1 MNNKFIYTLYC
12 AVWLVCCSLIVQ
24 GCTDEE
30 NVGATP
36 DEGTLLRL
44 SIADLEEVQVR
55 GLAGES
61 SAEYRTQCYD
71 IFVYRGTDW
80 EATPYYHSHREK
92 YEEYVPGMYGDGS
105 SSPVIDLGIAPQ
117 DGDRIYVFIN
127 CQWVDYV
134 DGNTPENVFYG
145 SDKLAL
151 SNARVVQFPGCKAF
165 SGYIDWKNGQD
176 NLIRMER
183 LTAKVRVKI
192 TTLYTNKT
200 YGGLMICNAPNYTL
214 ASNKYNGLDYEE
226 TGELIGVPFKCGPE
240 ISSGWYDEQPGVDI
254 PEYRCS
260 EHTALSGGRSL
271 DSRVFDPQRMAVIL
285 VLNEEQD
292 GNLKRSYYRLDFI
305 DDQTLGYYRDVIRGH
320 RYTFLITKIYSEG
333 YATLEE
339 AIYMPA
345 SNLEYTVTVNND
357 WTESFEYNGQWQ
369 LNIDREVA
377 ELLPNIMDP
386 VPVAKVELQNN
397 NKGTAD
403 FSKLTTRQVSL
414 VSPDLEVLDED
425 VLGAPVPIQLWCY
438 NPTTGQTV
446 KAPGNVADASM
457 LTGTSWVFC
466 CTTDADFVFGG
477 VLASCWLKIVMGNI
491 VKYIRIDCLSLSDR
505 FTEEFTE
512 LDKSDGGTANCYIVS
527 PLGGTYSFN
536 ATVMGNGVKGIT
548 VANTFQSAK
557 GSAYLT
563 PGNVADVTIAPQSAK
578 LLWQDKKGLIS
589 QVAYHDGRV
598 EFIVSDSGQAG
609 NAVIAVYDKP
619 DPNAADATLLW
630 SWHIWCAPRPVD
642 IPVKPEAGAEL
653 VAGEKYIFMDR
664 NVGAEDSKEVGM
676 QYQYGRKDPFIDYE
690 TNGHEYIYD
699 LLGKDVTALLKT
711 VPNPPEQY
719 EKIRFPLTYYAGIY
733 SMDRPS
739 TGKSNGLWGTD
750 RPAYKDVISDDVKTI
765 YDPCPPGYKVPDMRP
780 YKVVRDKFFLTG
792 KFDFKVS
799 DSYVSFV
806 SFQTSPRTLYFPNGG
821 RYYVGE
827 RGGSILYAW
836 TTGVVTPNES
846 HIVFTCT
853 YSDSKKEFDVCNMN
867 AGIVDESFTQV
878 RCISE

>member
-466 CTTDADFVFGG
+466 CTTDADFIFCFVQF
-477 VLASCWLKIVMGNI
+477 V
-491 VKYIRIDCLSLSDR
+491 
-505 FTEEFTE
+505 
-512 LDKSDGGTANCYIVS
+512 
-527 PLGGTYSFN
+527 
-536 ATVMGNGVKGIT
+536 
-548 VANTFQSAK
+548 NT
-557 GSAYLT
+557 
-563 PGNVADVTIAPQSAK
+563 
-578 LLWQDKKGLIS
+578 
-589 QVAYHDGRV
+589 
-598 EFIVSDSGQAG
+598 
-609 NAVIAVYDKP
+609 
-619 DPNAADATLLW
+619 
-630 SWHIWCAPRPVD
+630 
-642 IPVKPEAGAEL
+642 
-653 VAGEKYIFMDR
+653 
-664 NVGAEDSKEVGM
+664 
-676 QYQYGRKDPFIDYE
+676 
-690 TNGHEYIYD
+690 
-699 LLGKDVTALLKT
+699 
-711 VPNPPEQY
+711 
-719 EKIRFPLTYYAGIY
+719 
-733 SMDRPS
+733 
-739 TGKSNGLWGTD
+739 
-750 RPAYKDVISDDVKTI
+750 
-765 YDPCPPGYKVPDMRP
+765 
-780 YKVVRDKFFLTG
+780 
-792 KFDFKVS
+792 
-799 DSYVSFV
+799 
-806 SFQTSPRTLYFPNGG
+806 
-821 RYYVGE
+821 
-827 RGGSILYAW
+827 
-836 TTGVVTPNES
+836 
-846 HIVFTCT
+846 
-853 YSDSKKEFDVCNMN
+853 
-867 AGIVDESFTQV
+867 
-878 RCISE
+878 

>member
-12 AVWLVCCSLIVQ
+12 AVWLVCGSLIVQ

-36 DEGTLLRL
+36 DDGTLLRL
-44 SIADLEEVQVR
+44 SIADLKEVQVR
-55 GLAGES
+55 GLAGSS
-61 SAEYRTQCYD
+61 SAEYRTECYD

-80 EATPYYHSHREK
+80 EAAPYYHSHREK
-92 YEEYVPGMYGDGS
+92 YGSDGSEYVPGMYGDGS

-134 DGNTPENVFYG
+134 DGNTPENVFYE
-145 SDKLAL
+145 SDKLSL
-151 SNARVVQFPGCKAF
+151 LKARVVQLPGCKAF

-192 TTLYTNKT
+192 TTPYTDKT

-214 ASNKYNGLDYEE
+214 ASNKYGGLYYEE

-271 DSRVFDPQRMAVIL
+271 DPSVFDPQRMAVIL

-305 DDQTLGYYRDVIRGH
+305 NNKTSGKYRDVIRGC

-386 VPVAKVELQNN
+386 APVVKVELQNN
-397 NKGTAD
+397 DAGTVD
-403 FSKLTTRQVSL
+403 FTKLTSRQASL
-414 VSPDLEVLDED
+414 VSSGGEVLDED
-425 VLGAPVPIQLWCY
+425 ILGAPVPIQLWCY

-446 KAPGNVADASM
+446 KVPGNVADASM

-466 CTTDADFVFGG
+466 CTTDGAFTI
-477 VLASCWLKIVMGNI
+477 CWLKIVMGNI
-491 VKYIRIDCLSLSDR
+491 VKYIRIECLSS
-505 FTEEFTE
+505 TGMKEIKE

-527 PLGGTYSFN
+527 PLGGTYSFD

-578 LLWQDKKGLIS
+578 LLCCS
-589 QVAYHDGRV
+589 RPAN
-598 EFIVSDSGQAG
+598 VSRTLH
-609 NAVIAVYDKP
+609 AVYLP
-619 DPNAADATLLW
+619 RNGRFRLL
-630 SWHIWCAPRPVD
+630 R
-642 IPVKPEAGAEL
+642 
-653 VAGEKYIFMDR
+653 
-664 NVGAEDSKEVGM
+664 
-676 QYQYGRKDPFIDYE
+676 
-690 TNGHEYIYD
+690 
-699 LLGKDVTALLKT
+699 
-711 VPNPPEQY
+711 
-719 EKIRFPLTYYAGIY
+719 
-733 SMDRPS
+733 
-739 TGKSNGLWGTD
+739 
-750 RPAYKDVISDDVKTI
+750 
-765 YDPCPPGYKVPDMRP
+765 
-780 YKVVRDKFFLTG
+780 
-792 KFDFKVS
+792 
-799 DSYVSFV
+799 
-806 SFQTSPRTLYFPNGG
+806 
-821 RYYVGE
+821 
-827 RGGSILYAW
+827 
-836 TTGVVTPNES
+836 
-846 HIVFTCT
+846 
-853 YSDSKKEFDVCNMN
+853 
-867 AGIVDESFTQV
+867 
-878 RCISE
+878 